1 MDERATAKLTG
12 KSLKTIQHWAREG
25 VRIYDEAS
33 LLEHSEMCDAR
44 SRGSSRNR
52 IARRLDD
59 AADRHPNLTSFF
71 PVNIAPEAFVD
82 LPAPVQT
89 RRQAENADAAILDLQ
104 TASQERLFALKA
116 VGHNGSVELAESV
129 LWQSA

>member
-25 VRIYDEAS
+25 VRIYDETS

-59 AADRHPNLTSFF
+59 AADRQPNLTSFF
-71 PVNIAPEAFVD
+71 PVNIAPDAFVD
-82 LPAPVQT
+82 LPAPPRYAT
-89 RRQAENADAAILDLQ
+89 PSGKTLMLL
-104 TASQERLFALKA
+104 S
-116 VGHNGSVELAESV
+116 
-129 LWQSA
+129 

>member
-1 MDERATAKLTG
+1 MDERPTAKLTG

-59 AADRHPNLTSFF
+59 AADRQ
-71 PVNIAPEAFVD
+71 PERYIL
-82 LPAPVQT
+82 LP
-89 RRQAENADAAILDLQ
+89 
-104 TASQERLFALKA
+104 
-116 VGHNGSVELAESV
+116 G
-129 LWQSA
+129 